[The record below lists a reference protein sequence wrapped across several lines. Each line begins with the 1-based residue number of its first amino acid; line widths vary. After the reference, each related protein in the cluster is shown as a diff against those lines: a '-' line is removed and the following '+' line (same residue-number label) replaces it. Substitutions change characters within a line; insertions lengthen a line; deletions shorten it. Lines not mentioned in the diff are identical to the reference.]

1 MSEYLSGARRGAD
14 QIVAG
19 VLPAR
24 QEDGLPIIGAAPGVD
39 GAYVA
44 TGHSVWGMLNAPA
57 TGEAMSE
64 LILDGAARH
73 VDLAPFAPGRLPP
86 LDGAPAR
93 PLRGTHDDAEMA
105 YRSGRGLWR
114 LRRFSLRS
122 TALPPIFSR
131 APANGPVGR
140 GLTKAEEVVLDTA
153 DGERVIVW
161 HVPPR
166 NGQPVFVYFH
176 GNGGSVRWR
185 EERFRDLID
194 DGSGLVALSYR
205 GYGGSS
211 GRPTEKGLIEDAK
224 AIYAFAVARYAAERL
239 VLWGE
244 SLGSALAI
252 TLAADNPVGSLVLE
266 APFTSA
272 VDVGAQ
278 HYWFV
283 PVRLLMRDQFRSDLW
298 IGKVRAPVLVVH
310 GENDTVV
317 PISLGE
323 RLYGLVRMPKRFV
336 RVARAGHN
344 DLGVHAV
351 AAAKRFI
358 AEQPAL

>member
-1 MSEYLSGARRGAD
+1 MLKWFIAPVVVYGAF
-14 QIVAG
+14 VAL
-19 VLPAR
+19 V
-24 QEDGLPIIGAAPGVD
+24 
-39 GAYVA
+39 YVA
-44 TGHSVWGMLNAPA
+44 QRLLQYFPERQRTAPSA
-57 TGEAMSE
+57 SG
-64 LILDGAARH
+64 
-73 VDLAPFAPGRLPP
+73 LA
-86 LDGAPAR
+86 
-93 PLRGTHDDAEMA
+93 
-105 YRSGRGLWR
+105 Y
-114 LRRFSLRS
+114 
-122 TALPPIFSR
+122 
-131 APANGPVGR
+131 
-140 GLTKAEEVVLDTA
+140 AEEVVLDTA

-176 GNGGSVRWR
+176 GNGGSLRWR

-211 GRPTEKGLIEDAK
+211 GRPTEKGLIEDAR
-224 AIYAFAVARYAAERL
+224 AAYAFAVTHYPAERL

-244 SLGSALAI
+244 SLGTALAI
-252 TLAADNPVGSLVLE
+252 ALAAEKPVRCLVLE

-298 IGKVRAPVLVVH
+298 IAKVRAPVLIVH
-310 GENDTVV
+310 GENDRIV

-323 RLYGLVRMPKRFV
+323 RLCRLVRVPKRIV
-336 RVARAGHN
+336 RVAGAGHN
-344 DLGVHAV
+344 DLGTYAV

-358 AEQPAL
+358 AERSAV